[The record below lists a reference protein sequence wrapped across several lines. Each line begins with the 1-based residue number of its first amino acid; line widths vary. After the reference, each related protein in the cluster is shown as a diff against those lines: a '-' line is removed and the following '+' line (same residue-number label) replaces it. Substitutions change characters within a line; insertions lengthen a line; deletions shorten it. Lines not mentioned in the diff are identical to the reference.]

1 MMSTNKI
8 KCPNCGTS
16 IDIDEI
22 LSHQAEEKYKKENVT
37 YFLYLARV
45 YKNLNKASQQITK
58 LKFKELYLQLKAQR
72 RYLILI

>member
-22 LSHQAEEKYKKENVT
+22 LSHQAEEKYKKE
-37 YFLYLARV
+37 FDA
-45 YKNLNKASQQITK
+45 KNADFDAKVKIFEENRS
-58 LKFKELYLQLKAQR
+58 KAQEE
-72 RYLILI
+72 